1 MRTFAAAVALAS
13 AETQLFAPVP
23 AYTPAMNQMQAAAAY
38 GAPAQFAPVDAAE
51 VMYVQSV
58 DEAASDSSAVFYG
71 AGAVLLGAAAF
82 AATKNGQKQSVAEP
96 DLEAA
101 TSAVKVAM
109 LFSSGGSRSAPKRGG
124 AKGRKPA
131 PKRGAPKRGKPAPAQ
146 DDDDL
151 FFHNT
156 NLLEKSGA
164 VDCFLN
170 RIYE

>member
-51 VMYVQSV
+51 VMYVQPV

-101 TSAVKVAM
+101 TSAVRVAM
-109 LFSSGGSRSAPKRGG
+109 LFGGGRSSGKKAAPKKKPAKRGG
-124 AKGRKPA
+124 AKKQA
-131 PKRGAPKRGKPAPAQ
+131 PVA
-146 DDDDL
+146 DDEDL
-151 FFHNT
+151 FYHEGT
-156 NLLEKSGA
+156 SGFQGDQFA
-164 VDCFLN
+164 FVY
-170 RIYE
+170 RTGQA